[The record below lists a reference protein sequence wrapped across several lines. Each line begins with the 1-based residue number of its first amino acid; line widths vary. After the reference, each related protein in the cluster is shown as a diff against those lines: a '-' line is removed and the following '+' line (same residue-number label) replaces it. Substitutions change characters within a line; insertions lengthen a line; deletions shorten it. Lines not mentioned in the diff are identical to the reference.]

1 MLYFIPA
8 WYQQNTWFEQ
18 EQIWYRVR
26 GHSEFDDTVKQI
38 QLFHRKTKLP
48 YRVLLLSYAPNLRH
62 FLHRQSIFHA
72 PYWSCFDA
80 IQEVERKN
88 VRNLSYHDIV
98 WPEDTE
104 FYYTPFVIVAVLHG
118 KKYAQVEFGEI
129 GNPILVDIF
138 RDDAVSVRNI
148 YDDRGFV
155 SSSVSYQDGAPYVQ
169 DFFTED
175 GAHKMR
181 VYLQDGHVEM
191 APERMQY
198 RIEVDGQCEY
208 VSFMKREYVSLDE
221 LLQEVFH
228 TYISKCT
235 LPEDIFCEAMDAKHA
250 DMMLQIL
257 PQNRTILSFFEERFP
272 YDSPLLTSELLDSAG
287 YVVVDNHFHL
297 QRLRERVGSEN
308 GRMKDIS
315 PYDTREDEGISQQ
328 LYVHKVMVPV
338 DHLSNRMLHS
348 VIQRLGAYALN
359 NRKVS
364 VSLFTRRSEY
374 GRKES
379 IGQMV
384 EKILVE
390 CGLPVGLVREQPML
404 VCENDTDEKE
414 SVRQCFFVEQCT
426 SELDVSK
433 CMREQRIL
441 LDLDE
446 EPELYLQVLAVSM
459 GVPQICRVATE
470 FLEPGKN
477 GTLLKEPEQMEEML
491 DYYLKSLRNWNRAH
505 IASYEVGKQFSTDV
519 LLQKWKEVISYFE
532 RDSAFTDRSKEL

>member
-18 EQIWYRVR
+18 EQIWYLIH

-38 QLFHRKTKLP
+38 QLFHRKTKQP

-80 IQEVERKN
+80 IQEVEQKN

-98 WPEDTE
+98 WPEEIE
-104 FYYTPFVIVAVLHG
+104 FYYTPFVIVAMLHG

-138 RDDAVSVRNI
+138 RDDLVSVRNV

-155 SSSVSYQDGAPYVQ
+155 SSSISYQDGVPYLQ
-169 DFFTED
+169 DFFTEN

-191 APERMQY
+191 ASGRMQY
-198 RIEVDGQCEY
+198 RIEVNGTSEY
-208 VSFMKREYVSLDE
+208 ISFMKQKYNTLDE
-221 LLQEVFH
+221 LLQEVFQ
-228 TYISKCT
+228 TYIRKCT
-235 LPEDIFCEAMDAKHA
+235 SPQDIFCEAMDAKHA
-250 DMMLQIL
+250 EMLQHIL
-257 PQNRTILSFFEERFP
+257 PLDRTIFSFFEERFP
-272 YDSPLLTSELLDSAG
+272 YDSAFLTPELLGKVG
-287 YVVVDNHFHL
+287 YVVVDNAFHL
-297 QRLRERVGSEN
+297 QKLRDRVGRQV

-338 DHLSNRMLHS
+338 DHLSDELLHS
-348 VIQRLGAYALN
+348 VIQRLGVYALS
-359 NRKVS
+359 NRKVA
-364 VSLFTRRSEY
+364 VSLFTRQSEY

-379 IGQMV
+379 VSQIV

-390 CGLPVGLVREQPML
+390 CGLPVGLVREQPTL
-404 VCENDTDEKE
+404 VCENDTEEIE

-441 LDLDE
+441 LDLDQ

-459 GVPQICRVATE
+459 GVPQICSVTTE

-477 GTLLKEPEQMEEML
+477 GVLLRKTEQMEEAL
-491 DYYLKSLRNWNRAH
+491 DFYLKSLRNWNRAH
-505 IASYEVGKQFSTDV
+505 IASYELGKQFSTNV

-532 RDSAFTDRSKEL
+532 